1 MAKDKSNAK
10 GKAKGDKKGK
20 KGKGAAD
27 GISVAG
33 HPRAAA
39 QVRRAKGFGGVTFFV
54 LTAYFSFKAKV
65 PADQIAVRAL
75 IAGIGGYMLA
85 WMCAVTVWRELV
97 LAELRAALESGRAR
111 MDRQPA
117 ALPPPRW
124 PRRLP
129 ATGRPRPLAPGTE

>member
-39 QVRRAKGFGGVTFFV
+39 QVRRAKGFGGVTFF
-54 LTAYFSFKAKV
+54 LITAYFSFKAGV
-65 PADQIAVRAL
+65 PADQVAVRAL
-75 IAGIGGYMLA
+75 IAGIGGYLLA
-85 WMCAVTVWRELV
+85 WMCAVSVWRQLV

-111 MDRQPA
+111 MEPVTAGAGNA
-117 ALPPPRW
+117 A
-124 PRRLP
+124 
-129 ATGRPRPLAPGTE
+129 APEGDGK

>member
-1 MAKDKSNAK
+1 MAKDKSGAK

-39 QVRRAKGFGGVTFFV
+39 QVRRAKGFGGVTFF
-54 LTAYFSFKAKV
+54 LITAYFSFKAGV
-65 PADQIAVRAL
+65 PADQMAVRAL
-75 IAGIGGYMLA
+75 IAGIGGYLLA
-85 WMCAVTVWRELV
+85 WMCAVTVWRQLV

-111 MDRQPA
+111 MEPASGGGAAAASGAQPSGGDA
-117 ALPPPRW
+117 K
-124 PRRLP
+124 
-129 ATGRPRPLAPGTE
+129 